1 MLHWREGMCIE
12 GRPVG
17 KHGDLGK
24 ALVNR
29 KKPIGFSWAVCRAF
43 LVNFGRVST

>member
-1 MLHWREGMCIE
+1 MLHWRKGICIE
-12 GRPVG
+12 GRPVE

-24 ALVNR
+24 AFVNR
-29 KKPIGFSWAVCRAF
+29 KKPTGFSRAVCGAF